1 MKKNED
7 SKQKTYFSSI
17 RNIWPFYGF
26 GIYLIFLILDIF
38 YDKTDV
44 SENPSVVL
52 GCTFLILAGSA
63 TVFFTKKLREIPYKI
78 ADLLDNNYFEEW
90 KNAYLTN
97 LHSNKK
103 LIYAGIFFLLGAPI
117 KNFYTGESGFIDEFG
132 TSTYYFYLFTI
143 WLPITA
149 LIGIVAYLMLFE
161 WIWLYSVEIGEEIT
175 FLGRESAGKLE
186 PILPATNFKNIRIK
200 IKPFH
205 IDGFGGLH
213 PLAELGVLGMFLLI
227 IGSSIAYISVI
238 VAESIP
244 GGDYGNLTLAWAIV
258 TIILIFFIVMMKG
271 MHKLLKTEKIR
282 MLQKV
287 AERLSRKIDYW
298 IQTEELEELEKTAS
312 TIAAIDAAYKVVD
325 SLREWPIDLQILAII
340 ITPSFTPLLAF
351 LIKILII

>member
-1 MKKNED
+1 MN
-7 SKQKTYFSSI
+7 F
-17 RNIWPFYGF
+17 WPIYGF

-38 YDKTDV
+38 YNKTDI
-44 SENPSVVL
+44 SENASIVL

-63 TVFFTKKLREIPYKI
+63 TLFFTKKLREIPDKI
-78 ADLLDNNYFEEW
+78 VDLLDSKFFKEW
-90 KNAYLTN
+90 KYAYLTN
-97 LHSNKK
+97 LDSNKK

-117 KNFYTGESGFIDEFG
+117 KNFYTGESDFIDKFG

-149 LIGIVAYLMLFE
+149 LIGIVAYLMLFQ

-175 FLGRESAGKLE
+175 FLGRESAGKFE

-213 PLAELGVLGMFLLI
+213 PLAEVGVLGVLLLI

-238 VAESIP
+238 IAESIP
-244 GGDYGNLTLAWAIV
+244 GGDYGNLTLAWAIIAV
-258 TIILIFFIVMMKG
+258 ILISFLVMMNG

-282 MLQKV
+282 MLKKV
-287 AERLSRKIDYW
+287 AGRLSRKIDYW
-298 IQTEELEELEKTAS
+298 IKTEELEELEKTAN

-325 SLREWPIDLQILAII
+325 SLREWPIDLEILAII
-340 ITPSFTPLLAF
+340 IGPSFTPLLAF
-351 LIKILII
+351 LVKVLIL